1 MHRTKRLLEDT
12 GGHYCRYIKAE
23 ECVDSVSSQDGEA
36 ALCSAGRP
44 GGALRANV
52 WYGSQ
57 VVFGSVVDGI
67 KRQETTLECGDVLKL
82 DFTDIIPT
90 VHCSLPCPDM
100 NNKESNDTEFSDTV
114 DLLDKSVRLI
124 VPPQTIAVGPVFKRE
139 ARLDEYGLMVRQE
152 YGENGTV
159 TCLLVDVISDSLAL
173 QSSLQAEACDS
184 VPPFTEGSTVSST
197 AATEGSTLS
206 TTTVTGG
213 SSVSTTTGSESSTV
227 SPTTATEGSTVST
240 TTATEGST
248 VSPTSATEGST
259 VSTTTATEGS
269 TVSPTTATEGSTVS
283 PTTVTGGL
291 SADTTIIADCADN
304 MDTTES
310 VSGDEQSQH
319 ITNPSSSVT
328 TPSTTS
334 LPTTTT
340 TTPRYKCP
348 SDFESFN
355 NSCYHVSV
363 EEGTWEDGRIYCAL
377 KNSKYVTITNDDEFY
392 YVISLLSTDTWIGL
406 NDRENEGFF
415 IWDSD
420 GTAFDYEIIQNRL
433 LSCPALP
440 LLGPHR
446 EYSMT

>member
-1 MHRTKRLLEDT
+1 MERRHFALL
-12 GGHYCRYIKAE
+12 A
-23 ECVDSVSSQDGEA
+23 VLA
-36 ALCSAGRP
+36 ALCE
-44 GGALRANV
+44 
-52 WYGSQ
+52 

-100 NNKESNDTEFSDTV
+100 N
-114 DLLDKSVRLI
+114 
-124 VPPQTIAVGPVFKRE
+124 TIAVGPVFKRE

-328 TPSTTS
+328 TPSPTS

-420 GTAFDYEIIQNRL
+420 GTAIDYEMFAFGEPNNGIL
-433 LSCPALP
+433 YSEDCVEM
-440 LLGPHR
+440 R
-446 EYSMT
+446 EGKGFMWNDEGCESWRRFACEVSPTQYRR